1 MHFCYFQVSSDGLKK
16 SSSAHEFYE
25 ELNGHLKAVNNS
37 LNNVRQ
43 REQSVAQMMSSMS
56 NPGSSTNSAT
66 ASPTAT
72 LNHHGQQ
79 HSGGSSSMPELVH
92 QLEDK
97 VLREQRRRKSL
108 ENAVRRLTEENRRLQ
123 NESQQAAQQ
132 LRAFTDW
139 FYQTIDRQQ

>member
-1 MHFCYFQVSSDGLKK
+1 MKK
-16 SSSAHEFYE
+16 SASTHEFYE
-25 ELNGHLKAVNNS
+25 ELNGHLKAVNNT
-37 LNNVRQ
+37 LNSVRQ
-43 REQSVAQMMSSMS
+43 RETTVAQMMSSMS

-72 LNHHGQQ
+72 LNSHGQQ
-79 HSGGSSSMPELVH
+79 NGSVGSSSMPELVS

>member
-1 MHFCYFQVSSDGLKK
+1 MKK
-16 SSSAHEFYE
+16 SASAHEFYE
-25 ELNGHLKAVNNS
+25 ELNGHLSAVNNS

-66 ASPTAT
+66 PSPTAT
-72 LNHHGQQ
+72 LNHNGQQ
-79 HSGGSSSMPELVH
+79 NGASGSSSMPELVH

-123 NESQQAAQQ
+123 TESQQAAHQ

>member
-1 MHFCYFQVSSDGLKK
+1 MKK
-16 SSSAHEFYE
+16 SASAHEFYE
-25 ELNGHLKAVNNS
+25 ELNGHLIAVNNS

-43 REQSVAQMMSSMS
+43 REQTVAQMMSSMS
-56 NPGSSTNSAT
+56 NPTSSSNSAT

-72 LNHHGQQ
+72 LNHSGQQ
-79 HSGGSSSMPELVH
+79 SHGGGGGVASAGGSSSMPELVH

-123 NESQQAAQQ
+123 NESQQAATQ

-139 FYQTIDRQQ
+139 FYQTIDRQ

>member
-1 MHFCYFQVSSDGLKK
+1 M
-16 SSSAHEFYE
+16 
-25 ELNGHLKAVNNS
+25 
-37 LNNVRQ
+37 
-43 REQSVAQMMSSMS
+43 AQMMSSMS
-56 NPGSSTNSAT
+56 NPGSGSNSAT

-72 LNHHGQQ
+72 LNHHGYQQ
-79 HSGGSSSMPELVH
+79 GSPGPPGNGTGGSSSMPELVH

-139 FYQTIDRQQ
+139 FYQTIDRQ